1 MSFSRTVP
9 RNAVRQDKKKSF
21 MSLEALRTIKDS
33 IESVS
38 SFDSF
43 DRPIFII
50 APPRSGSTFLFDSL
64 AMFDELHHLNTEAD
78 HIWWRV
84 FPYDDMP
91 YPCDYIGK
99 EHISVRNVR
108 ELRRLIYLEAMR
120 NRCAKYEWGRL
131 YKLRYCFG
139 LTRIRYLDKTITNCF
154 HLEFLNHVFPD
165 AHYIVLL
172 RDPWANISS
181 MIEGWGRPEFSTP
194 QLAPIIRQL
203 KAATVESVTYSAPP
217 GWKDVFALPLPQ
229 ICAWSWRQH
238 VEYALEFVKN
248 KRKDCEVVRYE
259 DLVKDNL
266 QTVCQL
272 ATKLGLLVTKSVVDR
287 LKNVTPS
294 RTTVSAARPYKWM
307 TKNREAI
314 ESVRAMVEDLAEKIG
329 YRTF

>member
-1 MSFSRTVP
+1 
-9 RNAVRQDKKKSF
+9 
-21 MSLEALRTIKDS
+21 MSLEALRDIKDS
-33 IESVS
+33 IESFS

-64 AMFDELHHLNTEAD
+64 AIFNELHHLDTEAD

-91 YPCDYIGK
+91 YPCDYIGQ
-99 EHISVRNVR
+99 EHMSARNVR
-108 ELRRLIYLEAMR
+108 EIRRLTYLEAMR
-120 NRCAKYEWGRL
+120 NRCLQYGHWARL
-131 YKLRYCFG
+131 HKLRYLFG

-165 AHYIVLL
+165 AHYIMLL
-172 RDPWANISS
+172 RDPQANISS

-194 QLAPIIRQL
+194 QLTPIIRRL
-203 KAATVESVTYSAPP
+203 KAATVESLTYSAPP
-217 GWKDVFALPLPQ
+217 GWKDVFSLPLPQ

-238 VEYALEFVKN
+238 LEYALEFFKDKAKN
-248 KRKDCEVVRYE
+248 CEVVRYE
-259 DLVKDNL
+259 DLVRDNL

-272 ATKLGLLVTKSVVDR
+272 ATKLGLVITKSVVDH
-287 LKNVTPS
+287 LKNPAPS
-294 RTTVSAARPYKWM
+294 RTTVSEAHPYKWV

-314 ESVRAMVEDLAEKIG
+314 ESVRPMIEDLAEKIG
-329 YRTF
+329 YSIC